1 MKRIV
6 GACLSQ
12 FHGDE
17 DNFELLVA
25 YSDCREIG
33 NVVSKAVAQTIA
45 KDMADQ
51 LGLSDVVQEMLEAL
65 REAYSTLTS
74 NDALDL
80 SPIIGSDNPHE
91 HAAGLVAAAIA
102 RAEGRS

>member
-17 DNFELLVA
+17 DNYEFLLA
-25 YSDCREIG
+25 YSDGREIG
-33 NVVSKAVAQTIA
+33 NVVSKDVASTIA

-51 LGLSDVVQEMLEAL
+51 LGLSDAAQDMLEAL
-65 REAYSTLTS
+65 REALSTLTS
-74 NDALDL
+74 NDAFDL
-80 SPIIGSDNPHE
+80 APIVGSDNPHE

-102 RAEGRS
+102 KAEGRS